1 MRIGEL
7 SRRTGASA
15 RSLRYYEEQ
24 GLLASSRTPADQRVY
39 DESAVERVAWIQRLY
54 AAGLSSSTLVDL
66 LPCVE
71 HPSVAQSRASVA
83 RLREEH
89 ERLSEHIEQLVRTRA
104 TLEAVIAC
112 SERHADR
119 EVAASA

>member
-7 SRRTGASA
+7 SARTGASP

-24 GLLASSRTPADQRVY
+24 GLLASTRSPSGQRTY
-39 DESAVERVAWIQRLY
+39 DEAAVERVAWIQRLY
-54 AAGLSSSTLVDL
+54 AAGLSSSTLGDL

-71 HPSVAQSRASVA
+71 SPSVAQSQASVE

-89 ERLSEHIEQLVRTRA
+89 ARLTQHIDALLRTRS
-104 TLEAVIAC
+104 TLEEVIAC
-112 SERHADR
+112 SERHAG
-119 EVAASA
+119 ASA